1 MTKLAA
7 AVGLPKYRNRIPNS
21 APRKPQSHAP
31 RVARIGRPSIFN
43 RLELSA
49 IEPLFRI
56 AASDSVPPMQINANG
71 KVVCARYWPDVS
83 SHPGKLILK

>member
-1 MTKLAA
+1 M
-7 AVGLPKYRNRIPNS
+7 PSS

-31 RVARIGRPSIFN
+31 SVARIGRPSTFT

-49 IEPLFRI
+49 IEPLLRM
-56 AASDSVPPMQINANG
+56 AASDSVPPMQISASG

-83 SHPGKLILK
+83 SQPGRLILK